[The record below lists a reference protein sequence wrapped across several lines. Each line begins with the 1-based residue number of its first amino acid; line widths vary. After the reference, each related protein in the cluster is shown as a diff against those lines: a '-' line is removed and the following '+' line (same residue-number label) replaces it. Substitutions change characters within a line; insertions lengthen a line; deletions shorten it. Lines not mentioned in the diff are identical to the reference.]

1 MMCFWAANCFCA
13 REAGISDGV
22 VLFDDSTCDDSALR
36 ADGRTIVRPYKKTA
50 AFARYRSQPRG
61 LKPLSKGQH
70 LRRG

>member
-36 ADGRTIVRPYKKTA
+36 ADGRTIVRPY
-50 AFARYRSQPRG
+50 RSRG
-61 LKPLSKGQH
+61 DERVELTQGVA
-70 LRRG
+70 G